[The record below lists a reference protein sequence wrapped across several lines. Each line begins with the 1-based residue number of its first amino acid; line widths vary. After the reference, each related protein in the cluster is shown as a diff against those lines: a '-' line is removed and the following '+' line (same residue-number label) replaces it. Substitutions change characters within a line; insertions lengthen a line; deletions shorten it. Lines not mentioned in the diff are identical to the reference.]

1 MITMTAL
8 TTQKIKAFAHDEEQA
23 DSLLALMNYY
33 KVNNLLEISEQMG
46 LAFLSKLESGE
57 INVEDYLM

>member
-1 MITMTAL
+1 MTAL

>member
-1 MITMTAL
+1 MTAL
-8 TTQKIKAFAHDEEQA
+8 TTQKIKAFAHDEEQE

-46 LAFLSKLESGE
+46 LAFLAKLESGE

>member
-1 MITMTAL
+1 MTAL
-8 TTQKIKAFAHDEEQA
+8 TTQKIKTFAHDEEQA

>member
-1 MITMTAL
+1 MTAL

-57 INVEDYLM
+57 INVEDYVM

>member
-1 MITMTAL
+1 MTAL

-46 LAFLSKLESGE
+46 LAFLSKLERGE